1 MNSIKVAIVGY
12 GLSGR
17 VFHANLLTSMP
28 EFQIRGVMTNDP
40 IKQKDVICRH
50 AGALIY
56 TQFEEV
62 LADDLVE
69 LIIISA
75 PNTMHYKMASEAL
88 KKGKHVVVEKP
99 FTVTLNEALDLHEL
113 ALAENKIVSVYH
125 NRRFDGDFMTIQKLL
140 QEGHLGRVV
149 SFESHFDRFR
159 PEFKAGAWREKNL
172 PGSGVLYDLGSHL
185 IDQAIALFGMP
196 NEIYADLMFQRHGL
210 VDDGFD
216 IFLYYDAVKVLL
228 RSSSLVK
235 AKLPRFILMGTE
247 GSFVKYGMDP
257 QEALLKENICP
268 SDIDQ
273 WGEDAVDNW
282 GILNTIN
289 DSGNTYKTLN
299 GDYRAYY
306 QKLYRSIRFKEPVPV
321 SSTCAVQT
329 MQLIECAIQSHREKR
344 RIHVTSIV

>member
-69 LIIISA
+69 LVIISA
-75 PNTMHYKMASEAL
+75 PNTMHYKMAS
-88 KKGKHVVVEKP
+88 
-99 FTVTLNEALDLHEL
+99 
-113 ALAENKIVSVYH
+113 
-125 NRRFDGDFMTIQKLL
+125 
-140 QEGHLGRVV
+140 
-149 SFESHFDRFR
+149 
-159 PEFKAGAWREKNL
+159 
-172 PGSGVLYDLGSHL
+172 
-185 IDQAIALFGMP
+185 
-196 NEIYADLMFQRHGL
+196 
-210 VDDGFD
+210 
-216 IFLYYDAVKVLL
+216 
-228 RSSSLVK
+228 
-235 AKLPRFILMGTE
+235 
-247 GSFVKYGMDP
+247 
-257 QEALLKENICP
+257 EALLKENICP

-299 GDYRAYY
+299 GNYRAYY

-321 SSTCAVQT
+321 SSSCAVQT